1 MQPRSP
7 FRIAVVTAVLTSL
20 AVGLLLH
27 LLSRTGSVGAVP
39 PRTIGMVMLVGFLA
53 PLGITFFAV
62 KRYVQDRVDLIHRT
76 VHEARR
82 GRTVGSRLAGDD
94 IGALGQ
100 EVSAWAEEKQAELK
114 DLKERERY
122 RREFIGN
129 LAHELRTPIFNI
141 QGYILTLLEGGL
153 EDPKV
158 NRDFLRRADKGVDR
172 MIRIVEDLDLI
183 SGVESGVLAL
193 RLERTDLN
201 EPVERVIRDLRKKAA
216 GRGYA
221 LRNAMEVETWVMADA
236 DRLEQ
241 IFSNLLANAVKYGRE
256 NGTCTVRAFDT
267 GEQVLVEVADDGP
280 GIPPEHLPRL
290 FERFY
295 RVGSSRAREEGGS
308 GLGLA
313 IVKHLVESQGGT
325 ITVRSTAEQGT
336 TFGFTLPKAR

>member
-1 MQPRSP
+1 M
-7 FRIAVVTAVLTSL
+7 ATAVLVAL

-27 LLSRTGSVGAVP
+27 LLARTGGAMP
-39 PRTIGMVMLVGFLA
+39 LPARTIGMVMLLCCMVTLA
-53 PLGITFFAV
+53 IVFFAV

-82 GRTVGSRLAGDD
+82 GMPPAGGGIAHDD
-94 IGALGQ
+94 IGAVGSQ
-100 EVSAWAEEKQAELK
+100 VSAWAEEKHAELK

-129 LAHELRTPIFNI
+129 LAHELRTPIFHI

-158 NRDFLRRADKGVDR
+158 NRDFLRRADRGVDR

-183 SGVESGVLAL
+183 SGVESGVLAM
-193 RLERTDLN
+193 RLERTDLKQN
-201 EPVERVIRDLRKKAA
+201 VDRAIRELRRAAAER
-216 GRGYA
+216 GFT
-221 LRNAMEVETWVMADA
+221 LRNAIEGESWVMADE
-236 DRLEQ
+236 DRLDQ
-241 IFSNLLANAVKYGRE
+241 VFGNLLANAIKHGRE
-256 NGTCTVRAFDT
+256 GGACTVRAFDT

-280 GIPPEHLPRL
+280 GIDAEHLPRL

-295 RVGSSRAREEGGS
+295 RAGSGRARHEGGS

-313 IVKHLVESQGGT
+313 IVKHLVESHGGT
-325 ITVRSTAEQGT
+325 ITVRSTKGEGT
-336 TFGFTLPKAR
+336 TFGFTLQRAD